1 MANRL
6 STSATNNGTGHW
18 LEAGAGTLAE
28 TGLLASSTIDFACAA
43 ASFAAA
49 SWPLVSIR
57 CCVSRSR
64 SAGCSDAFGGVDSG
78 LLAGA
83 LFAGGFFSGCLF
95 TRFFCGLVDCLGWR
109 FVLRRCRCAVGFAVG
124 LILRVCHAAA
134 PLQLSLTSSSAPGCR
149 VPSCQDAS
157 RRL

>member
-6 STSATNNGTGHW
+6 SASATNNGPGHW

-28 TGLLASSTIDFACAA
+28 TGLLASFTIDFACAA

-57 CCVSRSR
+57 CCVSRSC
-64 SAGCSDAFGGVDSG
+64 SAGCSDGFGGVDSG

-83 LFAGGFFSGCLF
+83 FLAGAFLAGAFFAGAFFAGAFFAGAFAVFLTALAGGCFSG
-95 TRFFCGLVDCLGWR
+95 G
-109 FVLRRCRCAVGFAVG
+109 VG
-124 LILRVCHAAA
+124 A
-134 PLQLSLTSSSAPGCR
+134 PS
-149 VPSCQDAS
+149 
-157 RRL
+157 

>member
-83 LFAGGFFSGCLF
+83 FLAGAFLAAAFLAGAFLAGAFLAGAFFPGGFAGLFAGLGGGVFF
-95 TRFFCGLVDCLGWR
+95 
-109 FVLRRCRCAVGFAVG
+109 
-124 LILRVCHAAA
+124 
-134 PLQLSLTSSSAPGCR
+134 
-149 VPSCQDAS
+149 
-157 RRL
+157 